1 MRISASL
8 LSSDLLNLESE
19 IKLLKQAGVNAIHI
33 DIMDGHFVP
42 NIAFGIDIVKQIGMV
57 SELPITVHLM
67 IDNPGQFIDVISY
80 YNLDYLVI
88 HSEKNRDVESLLENI
103 KNKGIGVG
111 LAINPQ
117 TKISDIKRYLPMID
131 MALVMGV
138 HPGFGC
144 QTLIPSTLDKIR
156 QIKAIRNDLI
166 VGIDGGINEKTVSLA
181 NKEKP
186 DILVVG
192 SYLFDGD
199 KNNKLNS
206 VKEKLKFLC
215 QKQ

>member
-42 NIAFGIDIVKQIGMV
+42 NIAFGIDIVKQIGKI
-57 SELPITVHLM
+57 SKLPINVHLM
-67 IDNPGQFIDVISY
+67 VDNPEQFIDVISY
-80 YNLDYLVI
+80 YNLDYLIV
-88 HSEKNRDVESLLENI
+88 HGEKCRNLESLLKNI
-103 KNKGIGVG
+103 KSNGIGVG

-117 TKISDIKRYLPMID
+117 TKVSDIKRYLPMID
-131 MALVMGV
+131 MALIMGV
-138 HPGFGC
+138 HPGFGG
-144 QTLIPSTLDKIR
+144 QTLITSTLDKIK
-156 QIKAIRNDLI
+156 QLKEIRNDLM
-166 VGIDGGINEKTVSLA
+166 VGIDGGINEKTLPLV
-181 NKEKP
+181 NNEKP

-199 KNNKLNS
+199 RDNKLNS
-206 VKEKLKFLC
+206 IKEKIKILC
-215 QKQ
+215 QEG